1 MATRLLSPKL
11 LNDLR
16 YFTRPL
22 NSASSASI
30 TAVSPLNFDEK
41 PEPAAAAVEK
51 PPINQPSAT
60 FDLNDHQKL
69 FDSVSTLRLLRSSA
83 NLALASIEPFVDF
96 GMWVMN
102 SRLMETSLIRD
113 VILKTV
119 KHTFFEHF
127 CAGENTKEA
136 GECVRKIHEAGL
148 RGMLGYA
155 VEHTSDNAGCERN
168 LEAFLRSVEFA
179 KSLPPS
185 SGSHQ
190 DPCSEF
196 YKKKGDIGVQL
207 ASSLAGF
214 GLCPVSLCL
223 SSHVVSFVIA
233 KITAICPINLVR
245 RVSDLLR
252 WQYKDPSF
260 NLPWKLNTFP
270 IFSDSSP
277 LYHTPQ
283 RPEPLTPQEELDFQ
297 LAHQRLLKLCQKCV
311 EDNVALTID
320 AEDTSLQPAIDYLTY
335 SSALMYNRDDNP
347 IVYGTIQ
354 AYLKD
359 AKERLFLAE
368 KTAEKLGI
376 PMGFKLVRGAYMTS
390 ERKLASSLGY
400 DSPIHNSIQE
410 THACYND
417 CASFMLERIA
427 DGHGAVVLATHNVE
441 SGKLAASK
449 ARDLGIQK
457 GNQKLEFAQLYGM
470 SEALSFGLR
479 NAGFQ
484 VSKYLPY
491 GPVDMVMPYLLRRAE
506 ENRGLLST
514 SSLDRELMGKELKRR
529 LKNLQFSKPEITASR
544 SIKVEIGTQ

>member
-11 LNDLR
+11 LNNLR
-16 YFTRPL
+16 VFTRPL

-41 PEPAAAAVEK
+41 PEPAELQK
-51 PPINQPSAT
+51 QPTLSQQT
-60 FDLNDHQKL
+60 TSLDLDDHQKL
-69 FDSVSTLRLLRSSA
+69 FASVSTLKLLRSSVNLGLAA
-83 NLALASIEPFVDF
+83 NEPFVDF
-96 GMWVMN
+96 GLWVMN

-113 VILKTV
+113 IILKPV
-119 KHTFFEHF
+119 KYTFFEHF
-127 CAGENTKEA
+127 CAGETTGEA
-136 GECVRKIHEAGL
+136 GECIRKIHDAGL
-148 RGMLGYA
+148 RGMLCYA
-155 VEHTSDNAGCERN
+155 VEHTRDNAGCDQN
-168 LEAFLRSVEFA
+168 LQGFLQTVQFA

-185 SGSHQ
+185 S
-190 DPCSEF
+190 
-196 YKKKGDIGVQL
+196 
-207 ASSLAGF
+207 
-214 GLCPVSLCL
+214 
-223 SSHVVSFVIA
+223 VSFVIA
-233 KITAICPINLVR
+233 KITAICPIRLVR

-270 IFSDSSP
+270 IFSDSSA
-277 LYHTPQ
+277 LYHTLEK
-283 RPEPLTPQEELDFQ
+283 PEPLTPEEELDLQ
-297 LAHQRLLKLCQKCV
+297 LAHQRLLELCQKCV
-311 EDNVALTID
+311 QDNVPLTID
-320 AEDTSLQPAIDYLTY
+320 AEDTSLQPAIDYFTY
-335 SSALMYNRDDNP
+335 SSAIMYNRGDNP

-359 AKERLFLAE
+359 AKERLFMAA
-368 KTAEKLGI
+368 KTAENLGI
-376 PMGFKLVRGAYMTS
+376 PMGFKLVRGAYMSS

-417 CASFMLERIA
+417 CASFMIERIA
-427 DGHGAVVLATHNVE
+427 DGYGAVVLATHNIE
-441 SGKLAASK
+441 SGQLAASK

-491 GPVDMVMPYLLRRAE
+491 GPIDMVMPYLLRRAE
-506 ENRGLLST
+506 ENRGLLSA
-514 SSLDRELMGKELKRR
+514 SGIDRELMGKELKRR
-529 LKNLQFSKPEITASR
+529 IKNLEFAKSEMTAP
-544 SIKVEIGTQ
+544 SIVSS